1 MERES
6 LRLLLAQGLSVEKI
20 ARRFGKHP
28 STVSYWMGKHG
39 LVAVNRDK
47 HAAWGAL
54 PRERLEAL
62 AGAGLTIAEIAT
74 EVQRSKATVR
84 HWLRRHGLRT
94 RATERGGKVR
104 EARQAGSLELTLVCP
119 RHGETDF
126 VIEGR
131 GYYRCRRCRSEQIVR
146 HRRRLKQ
153 QLVDEAGGC
162 CQSCGYDRSLSAL
175 EFHHLDPGN
184 KRLGLSA
191 GGLTLSL
198 ARLRAEAAK
207 CVLLCSNC
215 HAEVEAGIRALDVK
229 CRRQAPSPTSI
240 HLNPG

>member
-1 MERES
+1 MDRES
-6 LRLLLAQGLSVEKI
+6 LRLLLAQGESIERI
-20 ARRFGKHP
+20 AKRFGKHP
-28 STVSYWMGKHG
+28 STVSYWMAKHD
-39 LVAVNRDK
+39 LVAVNRAK
-47 HAAWGAL
+47 HAARGAL

-62 AGAGLTIAEIAT
+62 VVAGLTIAEIAT
-74 EVQRSKATVR
+74 EVGRSKATVR

-94 RATERGGKVR
+94 RGTARSNKVR

-119 RHGETDF
+119 RHGATGF

-131 GYYRCRRCRSEQIVR
+131 GYYRCRRCRSEQIGR
-146 HRRRLKQ
+146 HRRRLEQ
-153 QLVDEAGGC
+153 LLVDEAGGC

-175 EFHHLDPGN
+175 EFHHVDPDD
-184 KRLGLSA
+184 KRLGISA

-198 ARLRAEAAK
+198 ESLRAEVTK

-215 HAEVEAGIRALDVK
+215 HAEVEAGVRVLDVK
-229 CRRQAPSPTSI
+229 CGRKAPSPASI